1 VFTAYLMSVNVYGF
15 TVLANRKMCCEL
27 YSRRSLRDSG
37 YDDYDAE
44 SGFKKR
50 LAFRILTLTPR
61 RITPKTHNQRVF
73 VEIYLPQLYCCVA
86 VLLDQNV
93 FIVWLCGE

>member
-1 VFTAYLMSVNVYGF
+1 VCLTAYLMSVNVYGF

-37 YDDYDAE
+37 YDDYDAGRFQE
-44 SGFKKR
+44 KTGISH
-50 LAFRILTLTPR
+50 INPNPP

-73 VEIYLPQLYCCVA
+73 VEFIYLSY
-86 VLLDQNV
+86 
-93 FIVWLCGE
+93 IVVCGGPAGSG

>member
-1 VFTAYLMSVNVYGF
+1 VIVYCCVALMVSLINVCLTAYLMSVNVYGF

-37 YDDYDAE
+37 YDDYDAR

-50 LAFRILTLTPR
+50 LAFRILTLPA
-61 RITPKTHNQRVF
+61 
-73 VEIYLPQLYCCVA
+73 E
-86 VLLDQNV
+86 
-93 FIVWLCGE
+93 